1 MIGKDFYRID
11 KKVDISNERL
21 KSLIFFYGPMI
32 KNDALVLY
40 QNLIFQE
47 EKTGF
52 DELNQLLM
60 SLNMSVSD
68 FESLCEILNE
78 YNLLQT
84 LNKDNKYIF
93 VLNSPLSLNEFIKD
107 DILVRQFIL
116 KTSGPYFNQL
126 VSRMNIN
133 QENYNDFSDISKS
146 LDASNLSSWSRQDES
161 FLNIKKDDEYS
172 FNTLFDVNKFL
183 KDVSLNLLPL
193 RFRNKENLY
202 HMAKLADLYSISYD
216 KMRTFLPKVANTET
230 DVFDL
235 NALRYLC
242 MKAKVDYVKV
252 NEDEYNVPCQMY
264 LMSLQ
269 DGKEVTDYD
278 KKIIFNLSNKY
289 HLSIPVI
296 NVLLAHGLKNC
307 DNRLIENYLYPIAS
321 DLYRND
327 IKTAKNAL
335 ERLNRNYNK
344 KVNDDK
350 LPVYD
355 SSKNKQLS
363 SKEEEELLKLMG
375 KHE

>member
-126 VSRMNIN
+126 VSRMNVN